1 MSQGIT
7 SYSYDDA
14 QRMTTITTSYGGT
27 AGPQIVFNYD
37 KGSRLT
43 STSRQIG
50 SVSTATEVN
59 TTIVYDNANRVTT
72 ITDGVSTYNSFPPGS
87 SASPIATY
95 VYSYDC
101 ADLILL
107 SLFHLPLVPPA
118 SRSPGLGRI
127 VGLPERSVTGPQ
139 SGFLLRLRG
148 ELRREPRTAFV
159 RRCG

>member
-72 ITDGVSTYNSFPPGS
+72 ITDGVSTYNSFPPGWS
-87 SASPIATY
+87 TSPIATY

-101 ADLILL
+101 AI
-107 SLFHLPLVPPA
+107 SYCSPCSIFHWSPRRA
-118 SRSPGLGRI
+118 DSPGFGEDRRVARAVGHWASVGVSPAAPRRI
-127 VGLPERSVTGPQ
+127 
-139 SGFLLRLRG
+139 
-148 ELRREPRTAFV
+148 AA
-159 RRCG
+159 